1 MFEDLDELARGL
13 AENDVSR
20 RQAIKWAGYS
30 VLGAALSSMG
40 FADTAEAEDFA
51 PAARRRL
58 CRRRRGAFCSHRGG
72 CRRGICCDPV
82 RDGGG
87 GRRRTAC
94 CGTEECNCCRENQRC
109 TRKGRCR

>member
-1 MFEDLDELARGL
+1 VFEDLDGLARGL

-30 VLGAALSSMG
+30 VLGTALSSMG
-40 FADTAEAEDFA
+40 FAQTAEAEDFA

-58 CRRRRGAFCSHRGG
+58 CRRIRGAFCSHRRTCG
-72 CRRGICCDPV
+72 RGICCNPDPK
-82 RDGGG
+82 
-87 GRRRTAC
+87 GRHRKAC
-94 CGTEECNCCRENQRC
+94 CGTEECNCCRLNQRC